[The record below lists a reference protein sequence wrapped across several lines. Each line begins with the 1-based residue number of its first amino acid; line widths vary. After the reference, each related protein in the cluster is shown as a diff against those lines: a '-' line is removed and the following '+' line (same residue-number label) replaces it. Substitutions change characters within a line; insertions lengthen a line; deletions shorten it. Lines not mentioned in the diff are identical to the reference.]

1 MGRRANLA
9 SSQRLPFSQCHRC
22 TPPCSCCQARATS
35 NRSLTPR
42 KRTKTFNLER
52 MTNKR
57 PQLSLKE
64 TYLTMYC
71 QASLKR
77 NLTIVSL
84 SKSTTVHAKLAP
96 QLHKP
101 RLATDAKTREI
112 FQRRL
117 LPEAMINS
125 YWVEVQATVTPR
137 KSTKRAMQVML
148 LRRQHLLRRIMCL
161 SS

>member
-1 MGRRANLA
+1 MVD
-9 SSQRLPFSQCHRC
+9 RC

-42 KRTKTFNLER
+42 KRIWPSNLEKIP
-52 MTNKR
+52 NKR
-57 PQLSLKE
+57 PQLTLKE

-84 SKSTTVHAKLAP
+84 SKSTMVHAKLVP

-101 RLATDAKTREI
+101 RLATDAKTRAI

-125 YWVEVQATVTPR
+125 YWVEVQATATPT
-137 KSTKRAMQVML
+137 KSTKRAMQVKL
-148 LRRQHLLRRIMCL
+148 LRRQHLLRRIMRL